1 MSRAAGIARD
11 DPGHDHPAAT
21 VVPVSGIRDLPI
33 SAPSLSFGDAHRL
46 WIGVLA
52 RQGLAGGT
60 KHTSVHAV
68 ADRSLGLHSAR
79 RPSPFTTALARVAQA
94 SIADEIFT
102 HGAAE
107 DALVTV
113 RCMRKTLHT
122 LPMAMAQLAHTATRH
137 YRERDARRIALN
149 AGVNPQALAK
159 LVDQIV
165 VFLSDTDTASH
176 REIEGEIHQR
186 TRESA
191 TAVRAALKFAWEAGH
206 LVYRNASAHWNRER
220 RQFALAASA
229 APRITATGDQAE
241 AAAALIE
248 LYFDR
253 YGPATIRDAM
263 WWSGLSRAA
272 VVTGLRMCGR
282 PVAAVQTPWCPDP
295 LYLFDDRHADQLQ
308 ASDPTSTVDFL
319 AHEDVALKAYHQTRA
334 RYLGDIEPTRA
345 FNQIGEVLPTILRD
359 GSVIGTWRW
368 ETTTRRVQWHLFT
381 PEAAAKLACASRA
394 DELTAA
400 LRSRY
405 DG

>member
-1 MSRAAGIARD
+1 MPIA
-11 DPGHDHPAAT
+11 
-21 VVPVSGIRDLPI
+21 
-33 SAPSLSFGDAHRL
+33 APSLSFGDAHRL

-60 KHTSVHAV
+60 KHMSVHAV

-79 RPSPFTTALARVAQA
+79 RPSPFTTALARVAHA
-94 SIADEIFT
+94 SVAEEIFT
-102 HGAAE
+102 HSTAG

-113 RCMRKTLHT
+113 RCMRKTLHI

-149 AGVNPQALAK
+149 AGVNPPALAK

-165 VFLSDTDTASH
+165 VFLSDTDAASH
-176 REIEGEIHQR
+176 REIESEIAQR
-186 TRESA
+186 TRAST
-191 TAVRAALKFAWEAGH
+191 TAVRAGLKFAWEAGH
-206 LVYRNASAHWNRER
+206 LVYRNTSAHWNRER

-229 APRITATGDQAE
+229 APQITATGDQAE
-241 AAAALIE
+241 ASAALIE

-253 YGPATIRDAM
+253 YGPATVRDAM

-272 VVTGLRMCGR
+272 VVTGLQTCGR
-282 PVAAVQTPWCPDP
+282 PVAAVRTPWCPDP
-295 LYLFDDRHADQLQ
+295 LYLFDDRNTDRPQDG
-308 ASDPTSTVDFL
+308 DPTDTIDFL

-334 RYLGDIEPTRA
+334 RYLGDIAPARA

-359 GSVIGTWRW
+359 GTVIGTWRW
-368 ETTTRRVQWHLFT
+368 ETTNRRVEWRLFT
-381 PEAAAKLACASRA
+381 PEPAAKQACASRA

-405 DG
+405 DR